1 MFQPNCRA
9 IFSLIFEMVEC
20 TIDNAFNLW
29 DLVLQELVKI
39 IVVCY
44 GGVYSGWDLFLL
56 KYGGEVFLYEVSSV
70 WFLTVYLQNHP
81 INFTLSV
88 SLMLL

>member
-29 DLVLQELVKI
+29 YLVLWEFVKI

-44 GGVYSGWDLFLL
+44 IKKFKIKIEMWYFYKISI
-56 KYGGEVFLYEVSSV
+56 KK
-70 WFLTVYLQNHP
+70 H
-81 INFTLSV
+81 
-88 SLMLL
+88 